1 MRSFI
6 LMNLVLAI
14 SMLSACAPVSK
25 STRAPE
31 KKQDPAEVNT
41 QLGIEYMREGRYE
54 LALEKLKKALKQN
67 PNYQT
72 AQTSIA
78 VLYEKLGENKLA
90 DKHYRKAYY
99 INRKDPLITNNYG
112 QFLCRNGRFKE
123 ADEMFM
129 TAVKD
134 PLYQYPE
141 MVYTNAGICARKRP
155 DIELSDKYFRVAL
168 QIDPKYKPALRE
180 MIRSSF
186 SQQKYLATRA
196 YLQRLQEVE
205 PLTPEFLW
213 IGVRAESKLDDRDA
227 MASHALLLKNRY
239 PESEETD
246 ELLKWERKLGE
257 R

>member
-1 MRSFI
+1 MRSLI
-6 LMNLVLAI
+6 VVSLVLAI
-14 SMLSACAPVSK
+14 SLFSACTTVSK

-41 QLGIEYMREGRYE
+41 QLGIEYMRKGMYE
-54 LALEKLKKALKQN
+54 SALEKLEKALKQN

-72 AQTSIA
+72 AHTSIA
-78 VLYEKLGENKLA
+78 VLYEKLGENELA
-90 DKHYRKAYY
+90 DRHYRRAYN
-99 INRKDPLITNNYG
+99 IDRKNPLAANNYG
-112 QFLCRNGRFKE
+112 QFLCRNGRFEE
-123 ADEMFM
+123 ADKMFM

-141 MVYTNAGICARKRP
+141 MVYTNAGICARQRP
-155 DIELSDKYFRVAL
+155 DMELADKYFRLAL
-168 QIDPKYKPALRE
+168 KIDPQYQPALRE

-186 SQQKYLATRA
+186 AQQKYLATRA
-196 YLQRLQEVE
+196 YLQRLQEAE

-213 IGVRAESKLDDRDA
+213 IGVRAESELDDRDA
-227 MASHALLLKNRY
+227 MASYSLLLKNRY

-246 ELLKWERKLGE
+246 ELLKWERKLGG